1 MKNTFNLFQNW
12 RKFIETCVWR
22 SVDKDYNSVKL
33 MDFYYEKLTYTVTV
47 PTQHIP
53 SEFLS

>member
-33 MDFYYEKLTYTVTV
+33 MDFYHEKFTYTVTV